1 MTAPMMMLPRT
12 DVLPGL
18 ADPTRR
24 WVIRR
29 LANGAVMTPTR
40 FAAELPISRQA
51 VSKHLA
57 VLEASKLVRAKAEG
71 RENHYQLEIEPLQ
84 QAEEW
89 IREIEQI
96 WDRRLA
102 ALGRFLEENP

>member
-1 MTAPMMMLPRT
+1 MTAPMMMPRT
-12 DVLPGL
+12 DVFAAL

-24 WVIRR
+24 WMIRR

-57 VLEASKLVRAKAEG
+57 VLEASKLVRAKEEG